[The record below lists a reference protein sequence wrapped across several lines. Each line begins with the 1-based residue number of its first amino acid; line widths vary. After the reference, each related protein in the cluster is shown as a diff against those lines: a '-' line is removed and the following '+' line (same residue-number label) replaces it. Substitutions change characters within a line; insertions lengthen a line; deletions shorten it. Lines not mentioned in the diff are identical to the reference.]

1 MSNRFGRAAHT
12 DNKRCQHTQPTIQ
25 YSRSHTL
32 VSYQRALA
40 RPPDA
45 DSTSDALL
53 TPLSQTGL
61 SKLPSKRLRK

>member
-1 MSNRFGRAAHT
+1 ML
-12 DNKRCQHTQPTIQ
+12 K